1 MATNA
6 RPIDG
11 PDGLTET
18 GRPAADEPLTDG
30 EPFANGYEG
39 VRSSWGWIIQVIT
52 GVLVLALV
60 TLHMIANHFVVR
72 GGLRDFQDV
81 VDYLKTP
88 IVLVLEVA
96 FLVVVTWHG
105 LLGLRAIL
113 FDFGFSSRAERRITW
128 VLAVVGVVTVAY
140 GLWLTATVIGS
151 A

>member
-1 MATNA
+1 MATNV
-6 RPIDG
+6 RPIDATDRRG
-11 PDGLTET
+11 GASPVE
-18 GRPAADEPLTDG
+18 EPLPD
-30 EPFANGYEG
+30 AYEG

-52 GVLVLALV
+52 GVLVLFLV
-60 TLHMIANHFVVR
+60 TLHMVANHFIVR

-113 FDFGFSSRAERRITW
+113 FDFGFSARAERWITR
-128 VLAVVGVVTVAY
+128 VLAVVGVVTVVY
-140 GLWLTATVIGS
+140 GLWLTATVIGYS
-151 A
+151 